1 MEWTLIDFKNIP
13 PDFKDV
19 LVLNVDNIV
28 RIGRL
33 EQIILSEN
41 GINWLFVDEESNKV
55 YPSHYIIIPKLKL

>member
-13 PDFKDV
+13 PDFKDI

-41 GINWLFVDEESNKV
+41 GINWLFVDEDSNKV
-55 YPSHYIIIPKLKL
+55 YPSHYIIIPKLKS